1 MFQPVVSL
9 DDAQASWSEALV
21 RWSLPDGT
29 VRGPADILPHWLSDQ
44 RQDTFTRFSVERV
57 AAVLSEHAQAHVS
70 VNLSPAQ
77 VTHPQTFNSL
87 EGLLPSV
94 RQRLRVELTEQTFGD
109 TKRLWS
115 SLATLRERC
124 GAVLLDDIT
133 MDDAH
138 ERIPRADVIDGVKLD
153 RSVTRD
159 LQDPARRPRL
169 ERFVRALAGR
179 FAIVVLEGVEDP
191 EICDYV
197 EALGVT
203 HVQGF
208 GIGHP
213 RPELVSPLYEPR
225 LPELEAAAARGV
237 RLHLGNLLL
246 GRGDSELHS

>member
-1 MFQPVVSL
+1 
-9 DDAQASWSEALV
+9 QASWSEALV

-70 VNLSPAQ
+70 VNLRPAQ
-77 VTHPQTFNSL
+77 VTHPQTLTSL

-94 RQRLRVELTEQTFGD
+94 RQRRRVELTEQNFGD

-115 SLATLRERC
+115 SLAAPRERF
-124 GAVLLDDIT
+124 GARLLDVLTI
-133 MDDAH
+133 DAPH
-138 ERIPRADVIDGVKLD
+138 HRIPRADVNDAAK
-153 RSVTRD
+153 RARCATRV
-159 LQDPARRPRL
+159 LQDAARRPRL

-203 HVQGF
+203 LGQGF

-225 LPELEAAAARGV
+225 
-237 RLHLGNLLL
+237 
-246 GRGDSELHS
+246 